1 MSTDFFSLI
10 MIAMAL
16 YVLVG
21 GITGKGKLYAVDGV
35 PEEKQPKFKKWL
47 RIIYLVMGLFMAL
60 NTGLSYMRDQM
71 YTYVPV
77 AVEQTT
83 PEEAEAAE
91 LATEAEQNAA
101 EAETAPAE
109 TAEAAEPAAEA
120 AEIATET
127 EAAPAET
134 AEAAEAAAPDDV
146 SALTP
151 AEGPERE
158 GYVFVRTEKLP
169 GIKLSYKTMNVLAF
183 IMLGI
188 TMAAVI
194 AMFIVINKFIDKEAA
209 RKAQEEKAAKSGNGG
224 RNGGSTMPR
233 DAFEFDDEPEEPAE
247 KKEN

>member
-77 AVEQTT
+77 AVEQT
-83 PEEAEAAE
+83 E
-91 LATEAEQNAA
+91 TEGD
-101 EAETAPAE
+101 AETAPE
-109 TAEAAEPAAEA
+109 EGEAAEPA
-120 AEIATET
+120 T

-134 AEAAEAAAPDDV
+134 AEAAEAAAPEEV